1 MKPEEV
7 RTEGHYTIDLRKLV
21 DKWKDREG
29 SLIML
34 LHEVQK
40 QIGYIPRPVSLQLA
54 QMLEIPLA
62 RIYEVITFYNFFKL
76 EPPGKH
82 HIAICLGTAC
92 YLKGAPALIEEAEKM
107 LGVKT
112 GQTTSDGLF
121 YLSSVRCLGC
131 CGLAPVMMID
141 EKVYGKLDKKRLGEI
156 LQGYKD
162 KK

>member
-7 RTEGHYTIDLRKLV
+7 RTEGQYTIDLRKLV

-82 HIAICLGTAC
+82 HVSICLGTAC
-92 YLKGAPALIEEAEKM
+92 YLKGAPVLIEEAEKL
-107 LGVKT
+107 LGVRT
-112 GQTTSDGLF
+112 GQTTPDGLF

>member
-1 MKPEEV
+1 MKPQEAGSEA
-7 RTEGHYTIDLRKLV
+7 RYTIDLRKLV
-21 DKWKDREG
+21 DKWKDKEG

-82 HIAICLGTAC
+82 HISICLGTAC
-92 YLKGAPALIEEAEKM
+92 YLKGAPVLIEEAEK
-107 LGVKT
+107 LLEVKI
-112 GQTTSDGLF
+112 GETTRDGLF
-121 YLSSVRCLGC
+121 YLSNVRCVGC
-131 CGLAPVMMID
+131 CGLSPVVMVD
-141 EKVYGKLDKKRLGEI
+141 DKVYGKVDKKRLGEI
-156 LQGYKD
+156 IQGYMDQK
-162 KK
+162 